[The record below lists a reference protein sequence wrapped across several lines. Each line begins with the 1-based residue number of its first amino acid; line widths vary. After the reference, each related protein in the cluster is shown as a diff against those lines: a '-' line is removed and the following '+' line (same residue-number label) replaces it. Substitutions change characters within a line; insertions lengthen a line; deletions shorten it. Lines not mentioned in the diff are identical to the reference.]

1 MSEIVVGRVS
11 AIRRYPLKS
20 MLGEELETVALDQRG
35 VVGDRRYAL
44 VDDETGKVVSVKR
57 PRRWGRMFELTGR
70 TSDDGAVVSFPDGEA
85 VAVGD
90 PKLSLRLEEFFGRP
104 VSVADTPPPD
114 ARFEE
119 VWVRE
124 LKGGAEPY
132 FGMES
137 RLEDGEEMIDGG
149 AFMGPQGN
157 FFNFGAVHLVT
168 SGSLRELARHAPQS
182 RFDAHRF
189 RPNLVVDTDDDGF
202 VETGWQ
208 GCTLQVGSV
217 RLRVSI
223 TVPRCVM
230 TTLPQGDLPADR
242 DVLRTIAERNSVDV
256 LQTGTPYPCVGVYA
270 DVLVN
275 GEIRRGDPVRLIGAG

>member
-1 MSEIVVGRVS
+1 MSEIVVGTVS
-11 AIRRYPLKS
+11 AIRRYPVKS
-20 MLGEELETVALDQRG
+20 MLGEDLETVAFDQRG

-44 VDDETGKVVSVKR
+44 IDDETGKVVSAKR
-57 PRRWGRMFELTGR
+57 PRRWGGMYELTGR
-70 TSDDGAVVSFPDGEA
+70 TTDGGPVVTFPDGEA
-85 VAVGD
+85 VPLGD
-90 PKLSLRLEEFFGRP
+90 PKLTVRLGEFFGRP
-104 VSVADTPPPD
+104 VSVSDAPPPD
-114 ARFEE
+114 ARFDE

-137 RLEDGEEMIDGG
+137 RVEDGEEMIDGG

-168 SGSLRELARHAPQS
+168 TSTIGELGRHAPGS
-182 RFDAHRF
+182 RFDADRF
-189 RPNLVVDTDDDGF
+189 RPNLVVSTAEEGF
-202 VETGWQ
+202 VESAWQ
-208 GCTLQVGSV
+208 GQTLLIGEV

-223 TVPRCVM
+223 TVPRCVT

-242 DVLRTIAERNSVDV
+242 EVLRTIAAVNSVDV

-270 DVLVN
+270 DVLAE
-275 GEIRRGDPVRLIGAG
+275 GEIRRGDPVRLLG

>member
-11 AIRRYPLKS
+11 SILRYPLKS
-20 MLGEELETVALDQRG
+20 MLGEELDAVAFDQRG

-44 VDDETGKVVSVKR
+44 IDDETGKVVSVKR
-57 PRRWGRMFELTGR
+57 PRWWGRMFELSGR
-70 TSDDGAVVSFPDGEA
+70 TSGDGCAVVAFPDGET
-85 VAVGD
+85 VEVGD
-90 PKLSLRLEEFFGRP
+90 PKLPVRLTEFFGRT
-104 VSVADTPPPD
+104 VTVADTPPPD
-114 ARFEE
+114 ARFDE

-137 RLEDGEEMIDGG
+137 RTEDGEEMIDGG
-149 AFMGPQGN
+149 AFMGPAGN

-168 SGSLRELARHAPQS
+168 SSTVRELTRHAPQS

-189 RPNLVVDTDDDGF
+189 RPNVVVDTDGDGF

-208 GCTLQVGSV
+208 GRTLQIGPV
-217 RLRVSI
+217 RLRVSF

-230 TTLPQGDLPADR
+230 TTLAQGDLPADR
-242 DVLRTIAERNSVDV
+242 DVLRTIAATNSVDV
-256 LQTGTPYPCVGVYA
+256 LQTGTPYPCAGVYA
-270 DVLVN
+270 DVLAD
-275 GEIRRGDPVRLIGAG
+275 GEIRCGDPVRIID

>member
-1 MSEIVVGRVS
+1 MVGRVS
-11 AIRRYPLKS
+11 SILRYPVKA

-35 VVGDRRYAL
+35 VVGDRQYAL
-44 VDDETGKVVSVKR
+44 IDDETGKVVSHKR

-70 TSDDGAVVSFPDGEA
+70 TSGAGDAVVSFPDGET

-90 PKLSLRLEEFFGRP
+90 PKLGVRLGEFFGRP
-104 VSVADTPPPD
+104 VTMADTPPPD
-114 ARFEE
+114 ARFDE

-149 AFMGPQGN
+149 AFMGPAGN

-168 SGSLRELARHAPQS
+168 TGSVRELTRHAPRS

-189 RPNLVVDTDDDGF
+189 RPNLVVDTDEDGF
-202 VETGWQ
+202 VETAWQ
-208 GCTLQVGSV
+208 GRTLQIGPVG
-217 RLRVSI
+217 LRVSI

-230 TTLPQGDLPADR
+230 TTLAQGDLPADR
-242 DVLRTIAERNSVDV
+242 DVLRTIAATNSVDV
-256 LQTGTPYPCVGVYA
+256 LQTGTLYPCVGVYA
-270 DVLVN
+270 DVLAE
-275 GEIRRGDPVRLIGAG
+275 GEIRCGDPVTLIG

>member
-1 MSEIVVGRVS
+1 
-11 AIRRYPLKS
+11 
-20 MLGEELETVALDQRG
+20 MLGEELEAVAFDQRG

-57 PRRWGRMFELTGR
+57 PRRWGRMFELTGH
-70 TSDDGAVVSFPDGEA
+70 TSDDGGAVVSFPDGEA

-90 PKLSLRLEEFFGRP
+90 PKLELRLGEFFGRP
-104 VSVADTPPPD
+104 VSVTDTPPPD
-114 ARFEE
+114 ARFDE

-149 AFMGPQGN
+149 AFMGPAGN
-157 FFNFGAVHLVT
+157 FFNFGAVHIVT
-168 SGSLRELARHAPQS
+168 SGSVSELTRQAPQS
-182 RFDAHRF
+182 RFDAYRF
-189 RPNLVVDTDDDGF
+189 RPNLVVDTADDGF

-208 GCTLQVGSV
+208 GRTLQIGPVQ
-217 RLRVSI
+217 LRVSF

-230 TTLPQGDLPADR
+230 TTLAQGDLPADR
-242 DVLRTIAERNSVDV
+242 GVLRTIAGTNSVDV
-256 LQTGTPYPCVGVYA
+256 LRTGTLYPCVGVYA
-270 DVLVN
+270 DVLAE
-275 GEIRRGDPVRLIGAG
+275 GEIRRGDPVRLIG

>member
-1 MSEIVVGRVS
+1 MSEIVVGSVS
-11 AIRRYPLKS
+11 EIRRYPVKS
-20 MLGEELETVALDQRG
+20 MLGEELEAVVLDERG
-35 VVGDRRYAL
+35 VVGDRLYAL
-44 VDDETGKVVSVKR
+44 VDEETGKVASVKR
-57 PRRWGRMFELTGR
+57 PRWWGRMFELTGR
-70 TSDDGAVVSFPDGEA
+70 ILDDGRAVVSFPGGETFP
-85 VAVGD
+85 VGD
-90 PKLSLRLEEFFGRP
+90 PKLPVQLGEFFGR
-104 VSVADTPPPD
+104 SVAVADMPPPD
-114 ARFEE
+114 ARFDE

-149 AFMGPQGN
+149 AFMSPQGN

-168 SGSLRELARHAPQS
+168 SGSVRELTRHAPQS

-208 GCTLQVGSV
+208 GQILQIGSV
-217 RLRVSI
+217 QLRVSI

-230 TTLPQGDLPADR
+230 TTLAQGDLPADR
-242 DVLRTIAERNSVDV
+242 DVLRTIAQTNSIDV

-270 DVLVN
+270 DVLAE
-275 GEIRRGDPVRLIGAG
+275 GEIRRGDPVSLVS

>member
-1 MSEIVVGRVS
+1 MSEIVVGSVS
-11 AIRRYPLKS
+11 SIRRYPVKS

-35 VVGDRRYAL
+35 VVGDRRHAL
-44 VDDETGKVVSVKR
+44 IDDESGKVISAKR

-70 TSDDGAVVSFPDGEA
+70 TSEGGPVVAFPDGET
-85 VAVGD
+85 VAVSD
-90 PKLSLRLEEFFGRP
+90 PKLSVRLGEFFGRP

-119 VWVRE
+119 VWLRE

-149 AFMGPQGN
+149 AFMEPQGN

-168 SGSLRELARHAPQS
+168 SSTISELTRQAPQS
-182 RFDAHRF
+182 RFDADRF
-189 RPNLVVDTDDDGF
+189 RPNLVIDTDDDGF
-202 VETGWQ
+202 VETAWQ
-208 GCTLQVGSV
+208 GRTLQIGSV
-217 RLRVSI
+217 QLRVSI
-223 TVPRCVM
+223 TVPRCVI
-230 TTLPQGDLPADR
+230 TTLPQDGLGLPGDR
-242 DVLRTIAERNSVDV
+242 DVLRTISETNSVDV

-270 DVLVN
+270 DVLVT
-275 GEIRRGDPVRLIGAG
+275 GEIRRGDAVRLIG

>member
-11 AIRRYPLKS
+11 SIRRYPLKS

-44 VDDETGKVVSVKR
+44 IDDETGKVVSAKR

-70 TSDDGAVVSFPDGEA
+70 TAEDGPVVAFPDGEE
-85 VAVGD
+85 VALGD
-90 PKLSLRLEEFFGRP
+90 PKLSVRLGEFFGRP

-119 VWVRE
+119 VWLRE

-149 AFMGPQGN
+149 AFMEPQGN

-168 SGSLRELARHAPQS
+168 SGTVSELTRHAPQS
-182 RFDAHRF
+182 RFDADRF
-189 RPNLVVDTDDDGF
+189 RPNIVIDTDEVGF
-202 VETGWQ
+202 VETAWQ
-208 GCTLQVGSV
+208 ARRLQIGSV
-217 RLRVSI
+217 SLRVSI
-223 TVPRCVM
+223 TVPRCVI
-230 TTLPQGDLPADR
+230 TTLAQGDLPGDH
-242 DVLRTIAERNSVDV
+242 DVLRTIAATNSVDV

-270 DVLVN
+270 DVLAE
-275 GEIRRGDPVRLIGAG
+275 GEIRRGDAVRLLD

>member
-11 AIRRYPLKS
+11 AIRRYPVKS
-20 MLGEELETVALDQRG
+20 MLGEELEAVAFDQGG
-35 VVGDRRYAL
+35 VVGDRQYAL
-44 VDDETGKVVSVKR
+44 IDDETGKVVSVKR

-70 TSDDGAVVSFPDGEA
+70 TADDGGAVVSFPDGEA
-85 VAVGD
+85 VAIGD
-90 PKLSLRLEEFFGRP
+90 PKLGLRLGEFFGRP

-149 AFMGPQGN
+149 AFMGPAGN
-157 FFNFGAVHLVT
+157 FFNFGAVHIVT
-168 SGSLRELARHAPQS
+168 CGTVSELTRHAPQS

-208 GCTLQVGSV
+208 GRTLQIGPVQ
-217 RLRVSI
+217 LRVSF

-230 TTLPQGDLPADR
+230 TTLPQGDLPGDP
-242 DVLRTIAERNSVDV
+242 DVLRTISETNSVDV

-270 DVLVN
+270 DVLAG
-275 GEIRRGDPVRLIGAG
+275 GEIHRGDPVRLIG